1 MSKTRNFEELSARIR
16 GIKQASDSEA
26 VKGIKDPAEKG
37 TVTPPNHPDGDSNDK
52 KSLPEQTTVNTS
64 REGQDMTDKDT
75 KPSGTG
81 KNVPPVEE
89 NGNAKEDAAT
99 APDTPLSKIAQAIAS
114 IQKLKAQPKGEP
126 TKEAGKKEEPPT
138 DTQPK
143 AAGQKDQ
150 ALQDMDL
157 GAVAMHVKLASA
169 ILQTEEGV
177 AMAETLLRKQAGAQ
191 AAGELIKAAG
201 EQEWQW
207 AQAAAQEEELQKQAA
222 QAQAQWEEFTKTASK
237 EEVEQ
242 VVKMAK
248 IHERAQ
254 SKLEHDFEKQAYDM
268 GAQDAA
274 AMEEAMMA
282 EGGEPIPEEG
292 EISDEEI
299 LMLLDEA
306 VQSGEIDEETALA
319 LAEEI
324 LGGEAGGEELPPEVV
339 EAEKMASEILAD

>member
-114 IQKLKAQPKGEP
+114 IQKLKAQPKGA
-126 TKEAGKKEEPPT
+126 TAKEAGKAT
-138 DTQPK
+138 AQPK

-191 AAGELIKAAG
+191 AAAELIKAAG

-324 LGGEAGGEELPPEVV
+324 LGGEAGGEELPPEVM
-339 EAEKMASEILAD
+339 EAEKMASAILAD